1 MIGVRYYDPA
11 SGKLL
16 DIVSQAKAQHLVA
29 AGVAHARHTRD
40 GNISKLFRRR
50 NREHAFASALD
61 ACIGMRA
68 AASITTQRIR
78 NDSGVLIAP
87 PWVREHK

>member
-1 MIGVRYYDPA
+1 MIGIRYYDPA

-16 DIVSQAKAQHLVA
+16 EIVSQAKAQHLVA
-29 AGVAHARHTRD
+29 AGVAHARHSRNGD
-40 GNISKLFRRR
+40 ICKLFRRQ
-50 NREHAFASALD
+50 NRERAFASALD
-61 ACIGMRA
+61 ASIGMRA
-68 AASITTQRIR
+68 AASITTKRIR